1 MDIADVVMIA
11 EDSWAERNERHEQA
25 LERDRQ
31 RLFDEFMQAL
41 SCPMFAHVSATK
53 GRKYPVLECFFEN
66 LGFSKYRADAAM
78 AVAILMRDPVGLEIC
93 KRMANVHATDYAE
106 AGDE

>member
-1 MDIADVVMIA
+1 MTCLVTRA
-11 EDSWAERNERHEQA
+11 EDSYAARFERQQESF
-25 LERDRQ
+25 ERDRQ

-41 SCPMFAHVSATK
+41 SAPLVGHVSTSK
-53 GRKYPVLECFFEN
+53 GRTYPVIECLFEN
-66 LGFSKYRADAAM
+66 LAFSKYRTDAAM

-93 KRMANVHATDYAE
+93 KRMADVHANDYAE

>member
-1 MDIADVVMIA
+1 MDIADLVMIA
-11 EDSWAERNERHEQA
+11 EDSWAARNERHDQA

-41 SCPMFAHVSATK
+41 SCPLVGHVSTTK
-53 GRKYPVLECFFEN
+53 GRTYPVMECLFEN
-66 LGFSKYRADAAM
+66 LAFSKYRADAAA